1 MLYPVSTII
10 YSVVFGLDIDIDT
23 DPQTLAAEI
32 IIIIIHSAI
41 KKYSYLKI

>member
-1 MLYPVSTII
+1 M
-10 YSVVFGLDIDIDT
+10 VFGLDIDIDT

-41 KKYSYLKI
+41 KKYSYFPIKKSFRYKLGLT